1 MRRLVFVVEGDCE
14 IILVNKF
21 IIPYLYRLGFRNPM
35 NAQTITTNRKQHK
48 KGGVTG
54 YVLFRNELER
64 TLSQGAIVTTF
75 IDFFRL
81 PTDFPGNS
89 QNSDRV
95 SEIEASI
102 LLDFENNIDLIPYIQ
117 KHEFEAL
124 LFSNISGFEIV
135 IDKEEQLEKIKS
147 IIETYSNPEDINNS
161 PETAPSKR
169 LMKIFEYDKTFHSEM
184 ILESLG
190 MEEILD
196 KCPRFKEWIEK
207 IVARL
212 RLDF

>member
-35 NAQTITTNRKQHK
+35 NAQTITTNRKQYK

-54 YVLFRNELER
+54 YKLFRNELDR
-64 TLSQGAIVTTF
+64 TLSQGAIVTTL
-75 IDFFRL
+75 IDLFRL
-81 PTDFPGNS
+81 PTDFPGFT

-102 LLDFENNIDLIPYIQ
+102 LQDFGNNIDLIPYIQ

-135 IDKEEQLEKIKS
+135 IDKEEQLEKVKS

-161 PETAPSKR
+161 PDTAPSKR
-169 LMKIFEYDKTFHSEM
+169 LMHIFEYDKTFHSEM

-212 RLDF
+212 RLNF